1 MKITIGSD
9 MSTRPKYLNLFQIKL
24 PMPGIISIMHRVS
37 GAVLFFALPV
47 LLYIFQE
54 SLVSFGAFT
63 ELRNF
68 FSNAL
73 VKLGVL
79 GLFWGFFHH
88 LCAGIRYLA
97 LDLDIGVELESARA
111 SSYWVFGGGI
121 VLTLLMGWK
130 IW

>member
-1 MKITIGSD
+1 MP
-9 MSTRPKYLNLFQIKL
+9 TRPKYLNLFQIKL

-47 LLYIFQE
+47 LLYGLQQ
-54 SLVSFGAFT
+54 SLVSFGAFND
-63 ELRNF
+63 LRVF
-68 FSNAL
+68 FANWL
-73 VKLGVL
+73 VKLIVL

-97 LDLDIGVELESARA
+97 LDLDIGVDLEAARA
-111 SSYWVFGGGI
+111 SSYWVFAGGI

>member
-1 MKITIGSD
+1 
-9 MSTRPKYLNLFQIKL
+9 MSNRPKYLNLFQIKL
-24 PMPGIISIMHRVS
+24 PMPAIISIMHRIS
-37 GAVLFFALPV
+37 GAVLFLALPV
-47 LLYIFQE
+47 LLYLFQE

-63 ELRNF
+63 DMRTFL
-68 FSNAL
+68 SNAL
-73 VKLGVL
+73 VKLVVL

-97 LDLDIGVELESARA
+97 LDLHIGVDLASARA
-111 SSYWVFGGGI
+111 SSFWVFGGGI